1 MTETVVKGMTFVPYL
16 SEAEITKQV
25 NRVAREIVE
34 SLGDEKSPIFV
45 CVLNGAYVLQPTCS
59 APAIC
64 QRLKSLSFDSRAT
77 KAHRQPAW

>member
-45 CVLNGAYVLQPTCS
+45 CSMAPTFLQPTCS

>member
-34 SLGDEKSPIFV
+34 SLGDEK
-45 CVLNGAYVLQPTCS
+45 
-59 APAIC
+59 
-64 QRLKSLSFDSRAT
+64 
-77 KAHRQPAW
+77 

>member
-45 CVLNGAYVLQPTCS
+45 CVLNL
-59 APAIC
+59 
-64 QRLKSLSFDSRAT
+64 SLI
-77 KAHRQPAW
+77 HI